1 MRVRAKG
8 GGRGRAGLR
17 VERDG
22 WRWREARRARELCD
36 GLGADRGQVAVGEQV
51 DGQAAVGE
59 LLLEAA
65 RPLVAQEHVDAE
77 EACRG

>member
-1 MRVRAKG
+1 M
-8 GGRGRAGLR
+8 R

-36 GLGADRGQVAVGEQV
+36 GLGADRGEVAVGEEV

-59 LLLEAA
+59 LLLEAT

>member
-1 MRVRAKG
+1 MRLRAKG

-17 VERDG
+17 VKRDG

-36 GLGADRGQVAVGEQV
+36 GLGADRGEVAVGEQV
-51 DGQAAVGE
+51 DGQATVGE

>member
-1 MRVRAKG
+1 MRAKG
-8 GGRGRAGLR
+8 RGRGRAGLR
-17 VERDG
+17 VKRDG
-22 WRWREARRARELCD
+22 WRWWEARRARELCD